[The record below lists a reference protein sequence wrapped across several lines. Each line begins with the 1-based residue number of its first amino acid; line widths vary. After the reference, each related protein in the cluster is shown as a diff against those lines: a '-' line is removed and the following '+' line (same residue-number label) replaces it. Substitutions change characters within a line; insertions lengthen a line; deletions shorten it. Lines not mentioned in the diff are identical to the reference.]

1 MIKTPCLTFSKIS
14 FHNFDKSLSLVEKET
29 VVSGSRGRRSRFFF
43 QPVTNGGFIPAHQPA
58 MKRNRCASR
67 RERDFQVHLKKRKR
81 KKKKGRKPLITVIR
95 VGRGAMRINKIN

>member
-1 MIKTPCLTFSKIS
+1 MIKTPCSTFSKIS

-43 QPVTNGGFIPAHQPA
+43 NPSQMADSFRPINRQWKETVVRRGVGVTF
-58 MKRNRCASR
+58 RSTW
-67 RERDFQVHLKKRKR
+67 KKEKE

-95 VGRGAMRINKIN
+95 VGRGATRINKIN